1 MHVVLTGHSLLGI
14 CDLFRYFFLVLIVFL
29 CTTSGKLAMDD
40 AGSDNESGHHG
51 GSSHRGFKSQLDKA
65 LTARQEA
72 EAKVTT
78 LEEKIKQYEADSVGP
93 KQKVVICSNIGD
105 V

>member
-1 MHVVLTGHSLLGI
+1 
-14 CDLFRYFFLVLIVFL
+14 
-29 CTTSGKLAMDD
+29 MDD
-40 AGSDNESGHHG
+40 TGSDDDSSQQGGVGGG

-78 LEEKIKQYEADSVGP
+78 LEEKVKLFEAENSQL
-93 KQKVVICSNIGD
+93 KQKVTLVT
-105 V
+105 VV